1 MKPLNFAI
9 LKYMTTV
16 ADACPE
22 DVMMAL
28 KDQYGSFK
36 AFNKADMLTAL
47 MTAVANG
54 LLEESR
60 FDLDDAGEVR
70 MYFKAHVE
78 GAATINKYISD

>member
-9 LKYMTTV
+9 LKYMTSV
-16 ADACPE
+16 VDACPE
-22 DVMMAL
+22 DVMQAL
-28 KDQYGSFK
+28 QGQYGSFK

-60 FDLDDAGEVR
+60 FDLDEHGEVR
-70 MYFKAHVE
+70 LYFKAHAE
-78 GAATINKYISD
+78 GAATINKYIE